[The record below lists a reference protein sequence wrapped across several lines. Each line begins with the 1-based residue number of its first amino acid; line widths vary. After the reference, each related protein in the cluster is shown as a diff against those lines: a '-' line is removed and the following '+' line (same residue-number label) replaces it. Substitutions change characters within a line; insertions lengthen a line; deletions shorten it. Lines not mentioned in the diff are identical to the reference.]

1 MKKLFV
7 GIAMLSS
14 LIYADCNQGG
24 CYDVEVTRIFATDAG
39 VVWVTPSGDVS
50 KLNCNPA
57 GGTSLTLEDT
67 AGKNAIYS
75 FLLTQMTT
83 KKHVN
88 LRIKEGSEG
97 CSIAYAY

>member
-1 MKKLFV
+1 MKKFLV
-7 GIAMLSS
+7 GMAIFSS
-14 LIYADCNQGG
+14 FIYADCSSGG
-24 CYDVEVTRIFATDAG
+24 CYDVEITRIFATDAG
-39 VVWVTPSGDVS
+39 VIWVTPSGDVS
-50 KLNCNPA
+50 QLNCTPA
-57 GGTSLTLEDT
+57 GNTSLTLEDT

-88 LRIKEGSEG
+88 LRVHEGTNG